1 MKLKDQMAAKK
12 AELAALKAKI
22 EEGDEEAIKAGEAL
36 AGEIET
42 LGSKIKQAE
51 KAEKVLA
58 MIGTD
63 EKKEKEMGL
72 NLNLEE
78 LKNTKG
84 SKSFDLKAYN
94 DNHTAPTVTVVDTKV
109 VDAQPVLGVRDV
121 FGAEA
126 INGNALTF
134 FRLGDMAGTIGVTNE
149 GAKKPQVNIPNTPVT
164 VALAKIAGFI
174 KETDELLSD
183 GSFLDSAIRGRLK
196 YEFAKAVEGYL
207 VSGLTGT
214 SGIQAGEATISFDN
228 ILKAK
233 QAVRNETGY
242 APDTL
247 LINPADLESLLLSKD
262 KNDQYLLG
270 GPAYGAY
277 GNGGY
282 NSNPRIWGL
291 TVVESSEVPEGVCVV
306 GAFKAG
312 ASVVTKAGE
321 GQRVEVSNSDQDD
334 FVYNRVTVRIE
345 ERMVLAVRVPK
356 AFVLVGTADSSSSS
370 SSSSSST

>member
-1 MKLKDQMAAKK
+1 MNMKDQMAAKK
-12 AELAALKAKI
+12 AELAELKAKI
-22 EEGDEEAIKAGEAL
+22 EEGDEEAIKAGETL

-58 MIGTD
+58 VIGTD
-63 EKKEKEMGL
+63 EKEEKGME
-72 NLNLEE
+72 LNLEE

-134 FRLGDMAGTIGVTNE
+134 FRLGDMAGTIGVTAE

-356 AFVLVGTADSSSSS
+356 AFVLVGTAA
-370 SSSSSST
+370 SSSSST